1 MTCSG
6 CVNAVT
12 RVLNRLEGVKE
23 ADVSLDQQKVTV
35 KTDGS
40 LDYQKI
46 HDTIAKTGKKI
57 NYGKELQ

>member
-6 CVNAVT
+6 CVNAVS
-12 RVLNRLEGVKE
+12 RVLNRLDGVTE
-23 ADVSLDQQKVTV
+23 ADVSLDQQKARV

-40 LDYQKI
+40 LNYQKI

-57 NYGKELQ
+57 NYGRELQ